1 MSLVFAHLSPPSHQL
16 PPSLCVL
23 LPPSSNLLPLS
34 SFLLPFSID
43 RRASPLPLTRSTY
56 YTRYACSPIAS
67 GHRYIV
73 VLRVPRH
80 VSKFLFLF
88 SSPSLSISS
97 PSLLTHL
104 LIISISLSLS
114 LSHLPSSFPRTSYR
128 LLRVKST
135 TGYMKTYLIRNRRA
149 TSDHLY

>member
-114 LSHLPSSFPRTSYR
+114 LSLSSPLLLPSNFLP
-128 LLRVKST
+128 ST
-135 TGYMKTYLIRNRRA
+135 TSKEHNWIYENLPNKE
-149 TSDHLY
+149 SPCDK